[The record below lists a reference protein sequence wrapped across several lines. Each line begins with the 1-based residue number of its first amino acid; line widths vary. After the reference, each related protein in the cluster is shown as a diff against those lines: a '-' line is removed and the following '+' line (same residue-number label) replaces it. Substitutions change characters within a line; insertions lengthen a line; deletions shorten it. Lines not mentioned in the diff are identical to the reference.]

1 MGYNCKTPWEVAE
14 LEKQSS
20 PRFTQIT
27 VSSSLRV
34 PQATGYCSV
43 DLKLGNSGDFKD
55 KLLDKYKDL
64 GGSLME
70 SSSSGSSKR
79 ARTPNNATQVPSCLV
94 DGCTSDLSKCRDY
107 HRRHKVCEFHSK
119 SSEVFIKGQEQRF
132 CQQCSRFHS
141 LGEFDE
147 GKRSCRK
154 RLDGHNR
161 RRRKPQPDS
170 LSVNSARVFSN
181 QGTRYLQ
188 FGGSQI
194 FSTSAA
200 STVWTGAAKAESE
213 PMLYASQS
221 SMNFNGRKNLLPVS
235 LSPNYKGGKQFPFL
249 QGTSSTLLGDSVR
262 LNANSTLGN
271 SGNSQKMFSAGL
283 INRVIDSDRALSLL
297 SSPPSETREIDFS
310 HVVQPDLNPAA
321 HSLIPSLSYNA
332 LELESE
338 PARSVLVSSDGSSNA
353 NLHGQHMFQNGPDGS
368 SASGSHQTL
377 SFSWE

>member
-1 MGYNCKTPWEVAE
+1 MGYNFKTPWELAE

-20 PRFTQIT
+20 PYFTQIT

-43 DLKLGNSGDFKD
+43 DLKLGNSGNFK
-55 KLLDKYKDL
+55 DKYKDP

-79 ARTPNNATQVPSCLV
+79 ARTPNNATLVPSCLV

-119 SSEVFIKGQEQRF
+119 SSQVFIKGQEQRF

-170 LSVNSARVFSN
+170 LSVNSARIFSN

-188 FGGSQI
+188 FGSSQI
-194 FSTSAA
+194 FSTSAMSSA
-200 STVWTGAAKAESE
+200 WTGAAKAESD
-213 PMLYASQS
+213 PMLYTSQS
-221 SMNFNGRKNLLPVS
+221 SINFDGRKNLFPGS
-235 LSPNYKGGKQFPFL
+235 LSPHYKGGKQFPFL
-249 QGTSSTLLGDSVR
+249 QGTSSTLPGDSIR

-271 SGNSQKMFSAGL
+271 IGNSQKMFSDGL
-283 INRVIDSDRALSLL
+283 NRVIDSNRALSLL
-297 SSPPSETREIDFS
+297 SSPPSETRDIGLS
-310 HVVQPDLNPAA
+310 HVVQPDLNPPAQ
-321 HSLIPSLSYNA
+321 SLIPSLNYNDA
-332 LELESE
+332 LGMESE
-338 PARSVLVSSDGSSNA
+338 PVGPVLASDGSSNS
-353 NLHGQHMFQNGPDGS
+353 NPHGQHMFQIGPDWL
-368 SASGSHQTL
+368 SANGSHQTL